1 MIMISS
7 VQFVCPADLHV
18 QAQLC
23 MKQCGENVRW
33 KCVMDNHV
41 IAHLN

>member
-1 MIMISS
+1 MIMISL

-23 MKQCGENVRW
+23 MNVG
-33 KCVMDNHV
+33 KCAMEMCNG
-41 IAHLN
+41 